1 VAVTPKGPNKARRML
16 LQERDQIIKE
26 HKRRGRPPKAAAEPF
41 DEQPD
46 DPVTEWARAV
56 VAGEIVAGP
65 HIRNTCKRH
74 LLDLK
79 DGPKRGLIWNLAAA
93 IRAINFFPL
102 ILRLSQGDFDGMAFN
117 LEPAQK
123 FIIGS
128 IFGWQKT
135 NGKRRFRRIYV
146 EIAKGSGKA
155 LALDTLIPTPSGWTT
170 MGALQT
176 GDHVLN
182 EFGEPCRVVQ
192 AHAVQTD
199 RSCYEIQF
207 SDRAVIVA
215 DADHLWRTD
224 DLHTT
229 AEIADLLGGD
239 RRKLTLMDGRHV
251 VACDPVSSVPVRCIT
266 VDSPSGMFLAGR
278 EMVPTHNSP
287 LAAGISLYCLIA
299 DGESQ
304 AQVFSAASMKPQAR
318 VVFDFAVR
326 MWEQSPRL
334 KAALT
339 PTGKLTVQNLAHLAS
354 GSYFRPVSEDE
365 GKLSGPMP
373 SCAICD
379 EVHEHRTDSIIR
391 MLERG
396 FKSRTQPLLIMI
408 TNSGSDRNSICW
420 AEHQHAVKVAAGT
433 LTPDADGTF
442 VGEIIDDNEFSFVC
456 GLDKDD
462 DPLEDES
469 CWIKANPL
477 LGVTFPMEEMRRV
490 VAQAKAIPG
499 SLNLALRLHFCV
511 WTDAETAWMSRPVLD
526 ACLAKFDPEELGGSD
541 LYVGIDL
548 SATRDLTAMAF
559 VVPTGIVEVTL
570 DDGAVVGR
578 PTFDA
583 WIEAWTP
590 RDTMAQRAVKDQ
602 TPYDVWERQGFLH
615 AEPGPYIALDFVAAR
630 LAEYVGLFNVR
641 AVAFDAYAFRKNFE
655 PELDHLGLKLNLVS
669 HPQGGYRRN
678 PESGLW
684 MPGSKTELENLL
696 MDRRIRLL
704 RNPVL
709 ESSIMGA
716 MISAPDPVGNTY
728 FSKQK
733 ATVRIDPLI
742 ALAMAIGAAT
752 GTVEQKKEYQIL
764 VF

>member
-1 VAVTPKGPNKARRML
+1 MPNHSKTTNETTQSPPTASKGRNGGARPGA
-16 LQERDQIIKE
+16 
-26 HKRRGRPPKAAAEPF
+26 GRPRKAKPPPPPPPAATASLIGLAQQVASGQLKLPKLESPIQSVVP
-41 DEQPD
+41 DDGDGPD
-46 DPVTEWARAV
+46 DPVTTWAIAV
-56 VAGEIVAGP
+56 LAGEIIAGP
-65 HIRNTCKRH
+65 HVRNACRRH
-74 LLDLK
+74 MRDLDE
-79 DGPKRGLIWNLAAA
+79 GPKRGVNWDLAAA
-93 IRAINFFPL
+93 KRAINFFPVL
-102 ILRLSQGDFDGMAFN
+102 LRLSQGDFDGMPFN

-123 FIIGS
+123 FIVGS
-128 IFGWQKT
+128 IFGWHKA
-135 NGKRRFRRIYV
+135 NGKRRFRRVYI
-146 EIAKGSGKA
+146 EIAKGSGK
-155 LALDTLIPTPSGWTT
+155 
-170 MGALQT
+170 
-176 GDHVLN
+176 
-182 EFGEPCRVVQ
+182 
-192 AHAVQTD
+192 
-199 RSCYEIQF
+199 
-207 SDRAVIVA
+207 
-215 DADHLWRTD
+215 
-224 DLHTT
+224 
-229 AEIADLLGGD
+229 
-239 RRKLTLMDGRHV
+239 
-251 VACDPVSSVPVRCIT
+251 
-266 VDSPSGMFLAGR
+266 
-278 EMVPTHNSP
+278 SP
-287 LAAGISLYCLIA
+287 LAAGIALYCLIA

-334 KAALT
+334 KAALV
-339 PTGKLTVQNLAHLAS
+339 PTGKLVVQNLAHLAT

-433 LTPDADGTF
+433 LTPDAEGTF
-442 VGEIIDDNEFSFVC
+442 VGEVVDDNEFAFVC

-469 CWIKANPL
+469 CWVKANPL

-526 ACLAKFDPEELGGSD
+526 ACLHQFDPEELAGAD
-541 LYVGIDL
+541 LFVGIDL
-548 SATRDLTAMAF
+548 SATRDLTAMGF
-559 VVPTGIVEVTL
+559 VVPTGMVEVTL
-570 DDGAVVGR
+570 DDGSVVNR

-583 WIEAWTP
+583 WIQAWTP

-615 AEPGPYIALDFVAAR
+615 AEPGPYISLDFVASA
-630 LAEYVGLFNVR
+630 LAEYAGLFRIR

-655 PELDHLGLKLNLVS
+655 PECDKLGLKLNFVS

-696 MDRRIRLL
+696 LDRRIRLL
-704 RNPVL
+704 KSPVL
-709 ESSIMGA
+709 ESAVMGA

-733 ATVRIDPLI
+733 ATVRIDPLV

-752 GTVEQKKEYQIL
+752 GTVEQKKDYQIM

>member
-1 VAVTPKGPNKARRML
+1 MAGTN
-16 LQERDQIIKE
+16 
-26 HKRRGRPPKAAAEPF
+26 RPPPPVIPPRAASSDEP
-41 DEQPD
+41 PD
-46 DPVTEWARAV
+46 DPVTEWAKAV
-56 VAGEIVAGP
+56 VAGEIVVGP
-65 HIRNTCKRH
+65 HIRNTCRRH
-74 LLDLK
+74 LIDQEE
-79 DGPKRGLIWNLAAA
+79 GEKRGLLWDLAAA
-93 IRAINFFPL
+93 KRAINFFPL
-102 ILRLSQGDFDGMAFN
+102 VLQLSQGDFDGAPFN

-128 IFGWQKT
+128 IFGWKKT
-135 NGKRRFRRIYV
+135 NGKRRFRRIYI
-146 EIAKGSGKA
+146 EIAKGSGK
-155 LALDTLIPTPSGWTT
+155 
-170 MGALQT
+170 
-176 GDHVLN
+176 
-182 EFGEPCRVVQ
+182 
-192 AHAVQTD
+192 
-199 RSCYEIQF
+199 
-207 SDRAVIVA
+207 
-215 DADHLWRTD
+215 
-224 DLHTT
+224 
-229 AEIADLLGGD
+229 
-239 RRKLTLMDGRHV
+239 
-251 VACDPVSSVPVRCIT
+251 
-266 VDSPSGMFLAGR
+266 
-278 EMVPTHNSP
+278 SP
-287 LAAGISLYCLIA
+287 LAAGISLYCLVA
-299 DGESQ
+299 DGENQ

-433 LTPDADGTF
+433 MTPDADSTF

-462 DPLEDES
+462 DPLTDES

-477 LGVTFPMEEMRRV
+477 LGVTFPIEEMRRI

-526 ACLAKFDPEELGGSD
+526 GCLAHFDPEELAGSD
-541 LYVGIDL
+541 MFIGIDL

-559 VVPTGIVEVTL
+559 VVPTGTVEVKL
-570 DDGAVVGR
+570 DDGSVVER

-583 WIEAWTP
+583 WIQAWTP

-615 AEPGPYIALDFVAAR
+615 AEPGAYIATDFVASA
-630 LAEYVGLFNVR
+630 LAEYVGIFNVR

-655 PELDHLGLKLNLVS
+655 PELDHLGLKLNLIS

-696 MDRRIRLL
+696 LDRRIRLL
-704 RNPVL
+704 KNPLL

-716 MISAPDPVGNTY
+716 MVSSPDPVGNTY

-742 ALAMAIGAAT
+742 ALAMAVGAAT
-752 GTVEQKKEYQIL
+752 GSVEKRKEYQIL